1 MQVIYHWAF
10 AVAPALCPL
19 HSQEWVGTCPSWI
32 YGAGASGSEGKNA
45 RGVAKFSDFGPV
57 EVYTLETVEVSL

>member
-32 YGAGASGSEGKNA
+32 YGAGTSKQLVSYEKLISE
-45 RGVAKFSDFGPV
+45 
-57 EVYTLETVEVSL
+57 LSLR